1 MTESPLRVTNFCF
14 FTEQKAVDTPNMK
27 KNDKGF
33 SLFELIIAMTIT
45 IAILGVASSLLATSF
60 HVRNREQ
67 SRTDSIAD
75 VQRAL
80 NIMSR
85 ELAIGGYGFD
95 TPGNGLVVGDSDGS
109 TIRVRSNLNRFT
121 ESSGTIESS
130 GEDIK
135 YVVDST
141 NEQNYLVRFDRFAA
155 AGSNQSTVLANRI
168 DSLAIIYWG
177 PANTPLDVAAD
188 PSQVANAVGLRLTV
202 TVNLPAVGAP
212 RSPGYQ
218 PATTIQ
224 LTSDV
229 ALRNKSENLSTY

>member
-1 MTESPLRVTNFCF
+1 
-14 FTEQKAVDTPNMK
+14 MK
-27 KNDKGF
+27 NTDAGF

-45 IAILGVASSLLATSF
+45 IVILGIASTLLATSF
-60 HVRNREQ
+60 NVRNREQ

-80 NIMSR
+80 NTMSR

-95 TPGNGLVVGDSDGS
+95 ETSNGLVAGDSDAA
-109 TIRVRSNLNRFT
+109 TIRVRSNLNRYSDGST
-121 ESSGTIESS
+121 TIESS

-135 YVVDST
+135 YQVDT
-141 NEQNYLVRFDRFAA
+141 TTGQNYLVRPARFAP

-168 DSLAIIYWG
+168 DSLALTYWG
-177 PANTPLDVAAD
+177 PGNTALNVAAD
-188 PSQVANAVGLRLTV
+188 PLLVANAVGVRIVLS
-202 TVNLPAVGAP
+202 VNLLAVGKPGA
-212 RSPGYQ
+212 PGYQ
-218 PATTIQ
+218 PATTVQ